1 MSDAATKTSRIAPI
15 HGMKGAKR
23 WAYLAR
29 QKTIRVA
36 TTNEDGSIYLSPV
49 WYVVKDQRIFLP
61 LDAGSRHARN
71 AEAGRAVAAVVDSG
85 DEYATVHGIRMTGS
99 LRPVDDQG
107 LVDQLLELIFDKYF
121 YQGHPYAESYFQFG
135 RAAGRRITELLPAK
149 FVGWDMRET
158 ALPTVP
164 EARSLPKSARDRLIE
179 G

>member
-1 MSDAATKTSRIAPI
+1 MTEAATKPSRIAPI

-23 WAYLAR
+23 WAYIAR

-36 TTNEDGSIYLSPV
+36 TTNEDGSLYLSPV

-61 LDAGSRHARN
+61 LDAGSRHAVN
-71 AEAGRAVAAVVDSG
+71 SEAGRALAAVIDSG

-99 LRPVDDQG
+99 LRQVDDAALIEQIMG
-107 LVDQLLELIFDKYF
+107 MIFDKYF
-121 YQGHPYAESYFQFG
+121 YDGHPYAESYFQFG
-135 RAAGRRITELLPAK
+135 RPAGRRVVELLPAK

-164 EARSLPKSARDRLIE
+164 EARSLPAFAKDRLVE